1 MTTEEKRRYGDG
13 EDGEEPAD
21 EDGEVAA
28 EKLRTRKEEL
38 LLEEC
43 DELVDLGAGAVV
55 CRLKEGGVEVVR
67 HGGGEI
73 LTVTLHGGGEIL
85 TVTLHGGGEI
95 LTVTACQRV
104 PIAEN
109 HSLRS
114 VIEEGHEETEET
126 EQGKGDRNEG
136 LFHLASDETNQIADG
151 EGANKDE
158 QKNGLHLHAL
168 SRIRPLDV
176 QENRPRQEDS
186 HSDSLKRSRYG

>member
-1 MTTEEKRRYGDG
+1 M
-13 EDGEEPAD
+13 
-21 EDGEVAA
+21 A

-85 TVTLHGGGEI
+85 TVTLHGGGEILTVTRHGGGEI

-168 SRIRPLDV
+168 PRIRPLDV

>member
-1 MTTEEKRRYGDG
+1 M
-13 EDGEEPAD
+13 
-21 EDGEVAA
+21 A

-67 HGGGEI
+67 
-73 LTVTLHGGGEIL
+73 
-85 TVTLHGGGEI
+85 HGGGEI

-158 QKNGLHLHAL
+158 QKKGLHLHAL

>member
-55 CRLKEGGVEVVR
+55 CRLKEGGVEVTR

-73 LTVTLHGGGEIL
+73 LMVTR
-85 TVTLHGGGEI
+85 HGGGEI

-126 EQGKGDRNEG
+126 EQGKGDRNES

-168 SRIRPLDV
+168 PRIRPLDV

>member
-1 MTTEEKRRYGDG
+1 MPASSNCG
-13 EDGEEPAD
+13 ES
-21 EDGEVAA
+21 
-28 EKLRTRKEEL
+28 
-38 LLEEC
+38 
-43 DELVDLGAGAVV
+43 
-55 CRLKEGGVEVVR
+55 
-67 HGGGEI
+67 
-73 LTVTLHGGGEIL
+73 LTPE
-85 TVTLHGGGEI
+85 
-95 LTVTACQRV
+95 RV

-126 EQGKGDRNEG
+126 EQGKGDRNES

-158 QKNGLHLHAL
+158 QKNELHLHAL
-168 SRIRPLDV
+168 PRIRPLDV